1 MAAAAGSLQLGRVKV
16 MFLIITER
24 AFTMLRGYLR
34 LDELPRTI
42 ARECR
47 PLPFYLYAV
56 STARV
61 DRAHALFLA

>member
-1 MAAAAGSLQLGRVKV
+1 

-56 STARV
+56 ST
-61 DRAHALFLA
+61 RAYALFSHVIARQLLILDY